1 MGDSIALHN
10 GVGRIKES
18 KQAVNRIEC
27 TTIMKKIVADRKMPQ
42 ESEEDVSS
50 FHIRPLALL
59 WIGCTALIFQVLV
72 GWFYYKD
79 ASNPTIGT
87 CVPPI
92 VPVLHYIHIHSS
104 RCQMSF
110 FFSRGRIFESH
121 PLFDHDCASLSCYP
135 WCSHHWELVLNWELL
150 VLAFPNQSLTTMR
163 VRVVIQ
169 VLHKLFKS
177 TQ

>member
-1 MGDSIALHN
+1 VGDSIALHN

-110 FFSRGRIFESH
+110 FFFQEGVSLNRILSLIMTAPPSH
-121 PLFDHDCASLSCYP
+121 VILG
-135 WCSHHWELVLNWELL
+135 VRIIGNW
-150 VLAFPNQSLTTMR
+150 S
-163 VRVVIQ
+163 
-169 VLHKLFKS
+169 
-177 TQ
+177 